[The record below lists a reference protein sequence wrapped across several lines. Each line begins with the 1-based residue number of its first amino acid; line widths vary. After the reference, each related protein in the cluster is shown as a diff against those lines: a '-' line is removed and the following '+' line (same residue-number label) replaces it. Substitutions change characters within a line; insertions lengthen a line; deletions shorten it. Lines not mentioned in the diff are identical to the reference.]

1 MIKKDCNMTL
11 PQMVYN
17 NRNKILD
24 ILKILE
30 TNTVKSFKINIAK
43 ETWSDY
49 PELAGAKQV
58 VISIPHS
65 DEGTVCLS
73 PDTQSGNNTEIL
85 LNYAKINEL
94 RYIGAPGV
102 SENNWLLVA
111 YNGAPTIDLKLNA
124 TYVIDV
130 KLKCEEEA

>member
-1 MIKKDCNMTL
+1 MIKKDCNLTL

-17 NRNKILD
+17 NRNKIID
-24 ILKILE
+24 ILNILE
-30 TNTVKSFKINIAK
+30 HKIIKNFKINISK
-43 ETWSDY
+43 EAWSDY
-49 PELAGAKQV
+49 PALAGAKQV
-58 VISIPHS
+58 VISIPYS
-65 DEGTVCLS
+65 EDGIVCLS
-73 PDTQSGNNTEIL
+73 PDTQNGDNTIIL

-111 YNGAPTIDLKLNA
+111 YNGAPTIDLTLNA
-124 TYVIDV
+124 TYAKGI